1 MTVLYID
8 KTKDL
13 SWKLEGHLYGI
24 QLPIIAILLQYKYK
38 YNYSV
43 IYFLHLYTIQ

>member
-13 SWKLEGHLYGI
+13 FWKLEGHLYGI
-24 QLPIIAILLQYKYK
+24 QLLIIGTSEIQYKYK
-38 YNYSV
+38 YK
-43 IYFLHLYTIQ
+43 